1 MTICQDT
8 KYELEPVSEDPP
20 SWTTL
25 PPQREAEPE
34 APRAERPPAPD
45 VVGMSFE
52 HALAELEKIVQDLA
66 RGQLD
71 LEAAIQAYERGTALN
86 EHCDRKLK
94 EAKLRV
100 ERITLGPDGSA
111 RSEPMD
117 PT

>member
-1 MTICQDT
+1 M
-8 KYELEPVSEDPP
+8 SEEPP

-25 PPQREAEPE
+25 SPHPEAEAE
-34 APRAERPPAPD
+34 APSAERPPAPD
-45 VVGMSFE
+45 VVDMSFE
-52 HALAELEKIVQDLA
+52 HALAELEKIVQDLE

-71 LEAAIQAYERGTALN
+71 LEAAIQAYERGTALK

-100 ERITLGPDGSA
+100 ERITLGPDGNA

-117 PT
+117 PA

>member
-1 MTICQDT
+1 MPVPNR
-8 KYELEPVSEDPP
+8 ELEPVSEDPP
-20 SWTTL
+20 SWTTS
-25 PPQREAEPE
+25 PPHSEAEAE
-34 APRAERPPAPD
+34 APSAERPPAPE

-52 HALAELEKIVQDLA
+52 HALAELEKIVQDLE

-71 LEAAIQAYERGTALN
+71 LEAAIQAYERGTALK

-117 PT
+117 PA